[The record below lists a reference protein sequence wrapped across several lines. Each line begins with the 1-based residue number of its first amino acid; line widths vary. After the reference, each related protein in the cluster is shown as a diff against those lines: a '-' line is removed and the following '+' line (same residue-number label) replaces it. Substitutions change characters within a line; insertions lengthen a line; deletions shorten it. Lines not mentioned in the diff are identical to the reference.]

1 MLVSY
6 HNVEVSQ
13 ADYTI
18 LQDVSF
24 QINEGEFVYIIGKV
38 GTGKTSLLK
47 TIYGE
52 IPVKKGEAN
61 VLGFDL
67 RSLKKQHIP
76 ALRKKLGMVFQD
88 FQLLNDRTV
97 YDNLDFVLRATA
109 WKKKEERKGRIEE
122 VLGLVGMSEM
132 CNKYPFELSGGEQQR
147 VCIARS
153 LLNKPQLLLADE
165 PTGHLDEET
174 SNSIME
180 ILRGVAAQGTAVIM
194 STHARRILREYPG
207 RIFLFGNKQ
216 VTVDAQKEEYTQN
229 LQQAEVDMEQLETKD
244 ELERKVHE

>member
-67 RSLKKQHIP
+67 RTLKQQHIP

-97 YDNLDFVLRATA
+97 QDNLDFVLRATA
-109 WKKKEERKGRIEE
+109 WKKKEERKKRIEE
-122 VLGLVGMSEM
+122 VLDLVGMSDM
-132 CNKYPFELSGGEQQR
+132 SNKYPFELSGGEQQR
-147 VCIARS
+147 ICIARS

-174 SNSIME
+174 SNKIME
-180 ILRGVAAQGTAVIM
+180 ILRNISQQGTAVIM

-207 RIFLFGNKQ
+207 RIFLFGNKHI
-216 VTVDAQKEEYTQN
+216 TIDAQKEEYTQN
-229 LQQAEVDMEQLETKD
+229 MQQAEEDMIRLETKE